1 MLSEELTVLVSVLT
15 NCTAASA
22 TQAETRRNNTVDFG
36 FDNSERI
43 GCSMRMWPSLY
54 EGIHRFVSQKL

>member
-1 MLSEELTVLVSVLT
+1 MLSEELTVFVSGLT

-22 TQAETRRNNTVDFG
+22 AQAETRSNNTVDFS
-36 FDNSERI
+36 FDNSVHI
-43 GCSMRMWPSLY
+43 GCIMRMWPSLY